1 MVDNYTL
8 RIEDDENVFESFQ
21 PMTTP
26 TITGNN
32 CEVAKDAFMNSIKN
46 QLKGA
51 SMQSGETVINM
62 LNVYSLQ
69 CKDFSEMLNELRMK
83 GKSTP
88 TVNQIA
94 GRYFRIDRLPTKMLS
109 PIATAIK
116 VATVAAL
123 KSVMVEKAW
132 VKTLRR

>member
-8 RIEDDENVFESFQ
+8 RIEDDENIFESFQ

-46 QLKGA
+46 QLKGS
-51 SMQSGETVINM
+51 SMQAGETVINM

-69 CKDFSEMLNELRMK
+69 CKDFNEMLNELRMK

-123 KSVMVEKAW
+123 ESVRVEKAW